1 MYSFFIS
8 AVYSYGCYKTYKGD
22 HILRSTVKANIK
34 GSDVIQQ
41 CITAA
46 NKVINKN
53 FQGIGIRNFGSNG
66 YGCYADTQADLRYNK
81 HGPAA
86 NCGSEGLGAQNT
98 NATAV
103 FLFTGEF

>member
-1 MYSFFIS
+1 M
-8 AVYSYGCYKTYKGD
+8 KTG
-22 HILRSTVKANIK
+22 IK

-41 CITAA
+41 CITEA
-46 NKVINKN
+46 NKITRKN
-53 FQGIGIRNFGSNG
+53 FQGIGIRNFGSSG
-66 YGCYADTQADLRYNK
+66 YGCYADIEADLRYNK
-81 HGPAA
+81 HGPSA